1 MRWLIRRV
9 IKKGKG
15 SVSYE
20 EDVHFG
26 DVLTIGRGSDQ
37 AIFIPDL
44 RVALDHA
51 KVTALGNG
59 QYKIESLILAG
70 IRVNNDITYA
80 TTVGPGAIVE
90 IGTTRIQLLEPPV
103 DHDAGVE
110 VSTIDKAELKAL
122 KDAKALPTS
131 LAQTWLSKRRPSWI
145 VFTLVALL
153 FVGLPLAAH
162 FTPTFRKVLHDIP
175 GVPSQ
180 DQWQA
185 GDLAPAHHYFG
196 SECTTC
202 HQVPFRWVKDEACA
216 KCHAGTPAHADPV
229 KFNLPELGDAR
240 CAHCHRDHNG
250 PNGLVIQDQVL
261 CADCHHDLKARTK
274 NASALVDVGDFAAQ
288 HPEFQ
293 IDLPAW
299 DANGNFKPVR
309 TLLSQPGIKEAS
321 GLKYPHDVHL
331 DPKGI
336 KSPNGNRIL
345 TCDSCHK
352 PEPGGARIMPV
363 DYETMCQE
371 CHRLDFD
378 VLEPGRQVPHGKI
391 AEILYMLDEFYSKR
405 ALEGG
410 YMDLQA
416 PIVVQQRRR
425 PGQAM
430 SREETIEAQTWAREK
445 SRKVGDALFNGR
457 ACTVCHTVTAGTG
470 GADTWRIAPVR
481 VQGEWFSKAHFTH
494 AKHKSE
500 MTCESCHPA
509 TASKAATDLLMPGIE
524 NCRQC
529 HGGENDA
536 GKVPS
541 TCISCHGY
549 HESDKLLLQVAAPA
563 LAPPPAAAPP
573 SATAPAPAAT
583 PTATPASQP

>member
-9 IKKGKG
+9 VKKGKG

-20 EDVHFG
+20 EDTHYG
-26 DVLTIGRGSDQ
+26 NILTIGRGSDQ

-80 TTVGPGAIVE
+80 TTVGPGAIIE
-90 IGTTRIQLLEPPV
+90 IGTTRVQLLEPPV
-103 DHDAGVE
+103 DFDAGVE

-122 KDAKALPTS
+122 KDAKALPTALS
-131 LAQTWLSKRRPSWI
+131 QTWLSKRRPSWI
-145 VFTLVALL
+145 LFTLLALA
-153 FVGLPLAAH
+153 FVVLPLAAH
-162 FTPTFRKVLHDIP
+162 YTPSFRALLRNTP
-175 GVPSQ
+175 GLVSQ
-180 DQWQA
+180 DAWQA

-196 SECTTC
+196 GDCSTC
-202 HQVPFRWVKDEACA
+202 HQAPFKWVKDEACD
-216 KCHAGTPAHADPV
+216 KCHALTPAHADPV

-250 PNGLVIQDQVL
+250 PNGLIIADQVL
-261 CADCHHDLKARTK
+261 CADCQTDLVARTNK
-274 NASALVDVGDFAAQ
+274 ASTLADVGDFTDE
-288 HPEFQ
+288 HPEFK

-299 DANGNFKPVR
+299 GPDGKFAPVR
-309 TLLSQPGIKEAS
+309 TIVSQPGIKEAS
-321 GLKYPHDVHL
+321 GLKFPHDVHL

-336 KSPNGNRIL
+336 SSPTAGDKVL
-345 TCDSCHK
+345 TCDSCHQ
-352 PEPGGARIMPV
+352 PEAGGARIEPV
-363 DYETMCQE
+363 DFETMCQE

-378 VLEPGRQVPHGKI
+378 VLEPGRQVPHGRI
-391 AEILYMLDEFYSKR
+391 PEVLFMLDEFYSKR

-410 YMDLQA
+410 YQDVSA

-425 PGQAM
+425 PGQAV
-430 SREETIEAQTWAREK
+430 SRQEQIEALAWAREK
-445 SRKVGDALFNGR
+445 SRKVGDTLFNGR

-470 GADTWRIAPVR
+470 GEDAWRIAPVR
-481 VQGEWFSKAHFTH
+481 VAGEWYTKAIFTH

-500 MTCESCHPA
+500 MECEDCHKA
-509 TASKAATDLLMPGIE
+509 STSKAATDLLMPGID

-529 HGGENDA
+529 HGGEHA
-536 GKVPS
+536 EGKVES

-549 HESDKLLLQVAAPA
+549 HESDSLLQRKI
-563 LAPPPAAAPP
+563 
-573 SATAPAPAAT
+573 
-583 PTATPASQP
+583 

>member
-299 DANGNFKPVR
+299 DANGNFKTITGTRISQDKIGASVEATKSDRTGEIQLTNGLRELLKSRPIYACEVKGVR
-309 TLLSQPGIKEAS
+309 HDTGNKLGF
-321 GLKYPHDVHL
+321 LK
-331 DPKGI
+331 
-336 KSPNGNRIL
+336 
-345 TCDSCHK
+345 
-352 PEPGGARIMPV
+352 A
-363 DYETMCQE
+363 
-371 CHRLDFD
+371 
-378 VLEPGRQVPHGKI
+378 
-391 AEILYMLDEFYSKR
+391 
-405 ALEGG
+405 
-410 YMDLQA
+410 
-416 PIVVQQRRR
+416 VVYFAMRR
-425 PGQAM
+425 PDLRDKFA
-430 SREETIEAQTWAREK
+430 EY
-445 SRKVGDALFNGR
+445 L
-457 ACTVCHTVTAGTG
+457 GTLG
-470 GADTWRIAPVR
+470 
-481 VQGEWFSKAHFTH
+481 
-494 AKHKSE
+494 
-500 MTCESCHPA
+500 
-509 TASKAATDLLMPGIE
+509 LNL
-524 NCRQC
+524 
-529 HGGENDA
+529 
-536 GKVPS
+536 
-541 TCISCHGY
+541 
-549 HESDKLLLQVAAPA
+549 
-563 LAPPPAAAPP
+563 P
-573 SATAPAPAAT
+573 SAT
-583 PTATPASQP
+583 